1 MRAWDESNE
10 GVRCSVAGAI
20 GSLEV
25 YEVVTNADHAQ
36 NPLHSSNRKRGNMA
50 DRQWNYAKSGQ
61 SLGPVSGKQLKQL
74 ADSGQLVATDLVW
87 TDGMSAWAAASKV
100 PGLFGAATP
109 PAFQQPSA
117 LLALDDV
124 QPLWNPNA
132 AANWSIL
139 FSPIFGAYIHAKNW
153 ERLGQPDKAASSMN
167 WVVGCSILWGLN
179 LIVFL
184 ATVNSKNGPKDF
196 ANYASFVALLWWY
209 FGSAKHQ
216 TKVMK
221 EKFPVGIFQDGVG
234 ESPSRSDPCR

>member
-1 MRAWDESNE
+1 
-10 GVRCSVAGAI
+10 
-20 GSLEV
+20 
-25 YEVVTNADHAQ
+25 
-36 NPLHSSNRKRGNMA
+36 MA
-50 DRQWNYAKSGQ
+50 DRQWNYAKSGK
-61 SLGPVSGKQLKQL
+61 SLGPVSGEQLKQL
-74 ADSGQLVATDLVW
+74 ADSGQLVPTDLVW
-87 TDGMSAWAAASKV
+87 TDGMSAWAAASNV

-179 LIVFL
+179 LIVIL
-184 ATVNSKNGPKDF
+184 ATVNSKDGDKGFGNC
-196 ANYASFVALLWWY
+196 ATFVALLWWY

-221 EKFPVGIFQDGVG
+221 EKFPSWDFPRRSWGKPLAIGSVWLVACFGIAVAV
-234 ESPSRSDPCR
+234 SLASSSR